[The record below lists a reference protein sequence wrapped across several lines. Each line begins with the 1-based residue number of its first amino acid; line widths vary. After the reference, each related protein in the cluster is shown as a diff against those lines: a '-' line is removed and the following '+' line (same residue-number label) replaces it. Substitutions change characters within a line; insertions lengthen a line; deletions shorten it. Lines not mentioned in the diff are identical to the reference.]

1 MKHFPKAQLAIA
13 MALAAGLTAGC
24 NNNPE
29 RASTNERDDTE
40 MVSMKSDADI
50 QNRSADKASVLPR
63 SDTGESGD
71 EYSLQEDY
79 PSLEDQQNRNQNPTP
94 QQSRQV
100 SSISEDNTVLFEFD
114 SADLT
119 DNAKESLDQI
129 AEVLEGQ
136 GDAVESITIRGYADA
151 AGPDA
156 YNEQLS
162 QSRAESVRN
171 YLRDQGVNAD
181 SWEVEGRGEDD
192 PVASNDDAQGRSE
205 NRRVVIE
212 LSGDNVEGL
221 SSSYSPD

>member
-1 MKHFPKAQLAIA
+1 MKNFPKAQLAIA
-13 MALAAGLTAGC
+13 IALAAGITAGC
-24 NNNPE
+24 SSNPE
-29 RASTNERDDTE
+29 RASTTEREDTE
-40 MVSMKSDADI
+40 MVSMKTDTDI
-50 QNRSADKASVLPR
+50 ENRSADNASVLPR
-63 SDTGESGD
+63 DQSEAETDN
-71 EYSLQEDY
+71 EYSMQEDY
-79 PSLEDQQNRNQNPTP
+79 PSLDDQQNTQR
-94 QQSRQV
+94 QSRQV
-100 SSISEDNTVLFEFD
+100 SSIDESSTVLFEFD

-119 DNAKESLDQI
+119 SEAKESLDEI

-151 AGPDA
+151 MGPDT

-171 YLRDQGVNAD
+171 YLRDQGVNAG
-181 SWEVEGRGEDD
+181 SWEVEGRGEES

-221 SSSYSPD
+221 TSSYSAD

>member
-1 MKHFPKAQLAIA
+1 MKNFPKAQLALAI
-13 MALAAGLTAGC
+13 ALAAGLTAGC

-29 RASTNERDDTE
+29 RASTNEREDTE
-40 MVSMKSDADI
+40 MVSMKNDADI
-50 QNRSADKASVLPR
+50 ENRSADKASVLPR
-63 SDTGESGD
+63 GDTGESD
-71 EYSLQEDY
+71 NEYSLQEDY
-79 PSLEDQQNRNQNPTP
+79 SNSDDQQNRNQT
-94 QQSRQV
+94 QARDQSRQL
-100 SSISEDNTVLFEFD
+100 SSISENNTVLFEFD

-119 DNAKESLDQI
+119 NDAKESLDEL
-129 AEVLEGQ
+129 AEALEGQ

-151 AGPDA
+151 MGPDA

-181 SWEVEGRGEDD
+181 SWDVEGRGEDN
-192 PVASNDDAQGRSE
+192 PVASNDDPQGRSE

-221 SSSYSPD
+221 TSSYSPD